1 MASALAYKKNFK
13 ASAALELFYTGGPVA
28 LSPDAKSVACACS
41 DDVKIVDVETGK
53 VNATLK
59 GDTEL
64 VTALC
69 FGPDGKSLL
78 STSRS
83 LQVRLWELSSG
94 TCLRSWKAHDA
105 PVANMVLDSSG
116 GLLATASADKSVL
129 VWDVDGGFCTHAFR
143 GHKGIV
149 TSVVFH
155 PDPKRLLLFSA
166 SDDGTVRVWDLL
178 KKSCIHVLDKHFSAV
193 TSLAVSTDGWTLL
206 SAGRDKVVNVWDL
219 KSFSLRTTVPVYET
233 LEAVCIVPDG
243 CGLPGS
249 IAKTGGSGIRFLT
262 VGDLSVIRVW
272 NSEGAYQLYTQKS
285 SVTPSSSKKD
295 DSKGGIFHATVAPG
309 DRIMC
314 VTSDQC
320 LLFYESVP
328 GEGDDVDLKLSKRLI
343 GYNEEIIDL
352 KYVGVDATRLAVATN
367 LEQVRI
373 YDMESMACLQ
383 ELLGHTDIVLCLDT
397 CVTSSGQPLLVS
409 SGKDNSARLWDLETG
424 TCMGMAAG
432 HMAAV
437 GAVVFSKKRKN
448 FFVSGSSDRTIK
460 LWPFE
465 AITNEP
471 GEPAKLTSKAVVA
484 AHDKD
489 INALAVA
496 PNDSLVCSASQDR
509 TAKVWRLPEL
519 TLVITLG
526 GHKRGVWCVEFS
538 PVDQCIMT
546 GSGDKTIRIWS
557 LSDGSCLKTFEGHT
571 ASVLKVGFITRGTQI
586 ISAGADGLV
595 KLWTI
600 KNNECTNTFDNHEDK
615 IWALAVSGDGDKI
628 ATGGADSLVNLW
640 IDCTLEDEEEAYR
653 QEEEEA
659 LKDQDLANALKD
671 TNYVKAVQLA
681 FELKRPYRLLN
692 VFEEV
697 YRNEE
702 STTQMQTIL
711 QALGKE
717 HLRLL
722 LEYIRDWNS
731 KSKFCHIAQR
741 VMYSMFHV
749 ISPTDLIKV
758 PGIRELLEGILPYS
772 QRHFSRIDRLSRST
786 FLLDFV
792 LSSMAS
798 LLPSEDQRL
807 LTIEPDVELTIEPAT
822 PPMSMSVQTPLNSA
836 NCRRN
841 AMLEEVDA
849 QLELISA
856 MKEHVDSRMSEV
868 EVVPDI
874 TPDVEISKK
883 KKRKQK
889 H

>member
-28 LSPDAKSVACACS
+28 LSPDATSVACACS
-41 DDVKIVDVETGK
+41 DDIKIVDVETGK
-53 VNATLK
+53 VTATLK
-59 GDTEL
+59 GDSEL

-69 FGPDGKSLL
+69 FGSDGKSLL
-78 STSRS
+78 SASRS
-83 LQVRLWELSSG
+83 LQVRLWDISSG

-155 PDPKRLLLFSA
+155 PDTKRLLLFSA

-178 KKSCIHVLDKHFSAV
+178 KKSCIHILDKHFSAV

-219 KSFSLRTTVPVYET
+219 KSFVLRTTVPVYET

-249 IAKTGGSGIRFLT
+249 SAKVGGSGVRFLT
-262 VGDLSVIRVW
+262 VGDLSVVRVW
-272 NSEGAYQLYTQKS
+272 NSEGASLLYTQKS
-285 SVTPSSSKKD
+285 SVASSSSKND
-295 DSKGGIFHATVAPG
+295 DSKGGILYATVAPG

-328 GEGDDVDLKLSKRLI
+328 GEGGDPDFKLSKRLI

-352 KYVGVDATRLAVATN
+352 KYVGVDSTRLAVATN

-383 ELLGHTDIVLCLDT
+383 ELVGHTDIVLCLDT
-397 CVTSSGQPLLVS
+397 CFTSSGQPLLVS

-424 TCMGMAAG
+424 TCMGIATG

-465 AITNEP
+465 ANINEP
-471 GEPAKLTSKAVVA
+471 GEPSKLTSKAVVA

-509 TAKVWRLPEL
+509 TAKVWKLPEL
-519 TLVITLG
+519 TLVITLA

-615 IWALAVSGDGDKI
+615 IWALAVSGDGDNI

-640 IDCTLEDEEEAYR
+640 VDCTVEDEEESYR

-659 LKDQDLANALKD
+659 LKDQDLANALKE

-697 YRNEE
+697 YRNED

-749 ISPTDLIKV
+749 ISPIDLIKV

-772 QRHFSRIDRLSRST
+772 QRHFSRIDRLTRST

-792 LSSMAS
+792 LSSMSS
-798 LLPSEDQRL
+798 LLPSEDKRL
-807 LTIEPDVELTIEPAT
+807 LTIEPEVEPDIEHAT
-822 PPMSMSVQTPLNSA
+822 FEPPLDSA
-836 NCRRN
+836 NRKRD

-849 QLELISA
+849 QLELIAA
-856 MKEHVDSRMSEV
+856 MKEHVDSRMSDA
-868 EVVPDI
+868 EVVPDV
-874 TPDVEISKK
+874 TPEVEVSRKK
-883 KKRKQK
+883 RRKQK